1 MNRILLF
8 LTLAV
13 SLITPTF
20 ADRPFDPATG
30 RDTRQF
36 PRDPQVHFQHIALD
50 IIMRDPMSRSF
61 TCDEVIKFRTPGKA
75 IDRLDLDAVDLKIE
89 KVTDLQGQPI
99 DFRYDDK
106 TLTVRFPSALPA
118 DTDNAVRISYACKRP
133 IDGMIFALPD
143 EKYPDRPVSIHTQG
157 EAESNRY
164 WFVCHDYPNAK
175 QTSEITVTIPA
186 KYKALSNGALVSREE
201 IGDGMVKYHYA
212 LSKPHVSYLVSLVI
226 GEFAVVTEKWRDKP
240 VEYWVPPQN
249 EKDAKRTFGKTPAMM
264 EFFSKVTGF
273 DYPWEK
279 YAQSVV
285 YNFNAG
291 GMENTSCTTLTE
303 LTNID
308 ERAAL
313 DTDADGLIA
322 HELAHQW
329 FGDTITCNSWP
340 HIWLN
345 EGFATFMDAAW
356 REHDKGPEAY
366 AHQIFS
372 TMRGVA
378 GGDDVNARGGIV
390 WPHFTSADEVFG
402 RGVSNPY
409 GKGSSVLHMLR
420 KSLGDDLFWRCIGE
434 FMKRNAFKNVE
445 TDDLRVV
452 CDELSA
458 NSYERFFHQ
467 WVFRPGSPK
476 VKVTYDWNDATYEAR
491 VTLEQTQHISIDA
504 PAFQSDVAVWF
515 VNENGQAT
523 KRILPMD
530 SRLSTL
536 TSHLEREPAQ
546 IVIDPDG
553 ALLANWDYDLRTSM
567 IVEQALRGPTP
578 FARYRA
584 IAVLAEKDRD
594 EARDALKS
602 ILLDEKQHHTYREEA
617 ASALGKMKHDGACD
631 ILLSALSENQMIK
644 DHKARRAAVAA
655 VGEYR
660 SQAVEQTLLRFAKS
674 DPTYTV
680 ETTATEALG
689 KQASSEAI
697 VAQLMEN
704 AKRKSFRDQLRIN
717 AIKALAALE
726 EPDAMKLAMEL
737 GEYGQPFRSRA
748 NGIEAVG
755 KIGKTLEKKDD
766 ARKYLL
772 ALINDPMDRPAM
784 AAIRALGE
792 LGDEGA
798 IKELKALSQS
808 SAKQQRREAASAAV
822 DVISKNAP
830 TESAKVRSLRE
841 RIEALEKAS
850 DDARRARSRDN
861 ETKDLVPATQP

>member
-1 MNRILLF
+1 MNRIMLF
-8 LTLAV
+8 LSLVVFLA
-13 SLITPTF
+13 TPTF

-36 PRDPQVHFQHIALD
+36 PRDPQVMYQHIALD
-50 IIMRDPMSRSF
+50 IVMRDPMSRSF
-61 TCDEVIKFRTPGKA
+61 TCNEMIKFRTPGRA
-75 IDRLDLDAVDLKIE
+75 IDRLDLDAVDLEIE

-106 TLTVRFPSALPA
+106 VLTVRFAAPLPA
-118 DTDNAVRISYACKRP
+118 DTDSGIRISYACKKP
-133 IDGMIFALPD
+133 IDGMMFALPD

-186 KYKALSNGALVSREE
+186 KYKALSNGALVSHEE
-201 IGDGMVKYHYA
+201 VADGMVRYHYS
-212 LSKPHVSYLVSLVI
+212 LGKPHVSYLVSLVI
-226 GEFAVVTEKWRDKP
+226 GDFAVVTEKWREKP
-240 VEYWVPPQN
+240 VEYWVPPAN
-249 EKDAKRTFGKTPAMM
+249 EKNAKRTFGKTPAMM

-303 LTNID
+303 GTNID

-356 REHDKGPEAY
+356 KEHDKGTEAY
-366 AHQIFS
+366 AYQIFN

-378 GGDDVNARGGIV
+378 ASDDVTARGGIV
-390 WPHFTSADEVFG
+390 WPHFIFAEEVFG
-402 RGVSNPY
+402 RGISNPY

-420 KSLGDDLFWRCIGE
+420 KSLGDDLFWRCVSE

-458 NSYERFFHQ
+458 KSYERFFHQ
-467 WVFRPGSPK
+467 WVYRAGSPK
-476 VKVTYDWNDATYEAR
+476 VKVAYDWNDATYEAR
-491 VTLEQTQHISIDA
+491 VTLEQTQPISIDA

-515 VNENGQAT
+515 VNENGQPI
-523 KRILPMD
+523 KRVLPMD

-536 TSHLEREPAQ
+536 TSHLEHEPAQ
-546 IVIDPDG
+546 IVIDPEG
-553 ALLANWDYDLRTSM
+553 ALLASWEYDLRTSM
-567 IVEQALRGPTP
+567 LIEQALRGPTP

-584 IAVLAEKDRD
+584 IAALADKDRD
-594 EARDALKS
+594 EVREALKS
-602 ILLDEKQHHTYREEA
+602 ILMDEKQHHTYRDEA
-617 ASALGKMKHDGACD
+617 AMALGKMKHDEARD
-631 ILLSALSENQMIK
+631 ILLGALSGDQAIK
-644 DHKARRAAVAA
+644 EHKTRRAAVAA
-655 VGEYR
+655 LGEYR
-660 SQAVEQTLLRFAKS
+660 SPAVEQTLLRFAKS

-680 ETTATEALG
+680 EATATDALG

-697 VAQLMEN
+697 VAQLLAN
-704 AKRKSFRDQLRIN
+704 AKRTSFRDQLRVN
-717 AIKALAALE
+717 AINALAALE
-726 EPDAMKLAMEL
+726 EPEAIKLAMEL
-737 GEYGQPFRSRA
+737 GEYGQPFRSRG

-755 KIGKTLEKKDD
+755 KIAKNLEKKDE

-772 ALINDPMDRPAM
+772 ALINDPQDRPAL

-792 LGDEGA
+792 LGDDAA
-798 IKELKALSQS
+798 IAELKALSQS
-808 SAKQQRREAASAAV
+808 SAKKQRREAASAAI
-822 DVISKNAP
+822 DTISKKAP

-850 DDARRARSRDN
+850 DDAKRARSRDN
-861 ETKDLVPATQP
+861 ETKDLAPATQP